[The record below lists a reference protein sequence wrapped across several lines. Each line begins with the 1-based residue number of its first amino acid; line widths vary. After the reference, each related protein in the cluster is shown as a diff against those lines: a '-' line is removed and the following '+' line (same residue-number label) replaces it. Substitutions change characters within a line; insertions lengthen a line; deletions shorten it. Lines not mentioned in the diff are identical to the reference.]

1 MEKEVGEDEFR
12 NFKRDIKG
20 QGVRFHEV
28 CVCVRAC
35 VRACVCVCVFG
46 LTGLIPS
53 NQFSLCLLSI
63 VFNILSWLRSSS

>member
-1 MEKEVGEDEFR
+1 MGEDEFS

-28 CVCVRAC
+28 CAC
-35 VRACVCVCVFG
+35 VFE